1 MAWVSIAGL
10 YAYDNTMFDNMVLP
24 DGIDKDTLVFNLLC
38 ETAEMEVVYPNPAFM
53 KSAVTMWS
61 KKNLESWNKMSAT
74 TKLEYNPIE
83 NYDRMEEWNDQ
94 GNAVSRVAGYNE
106 SELVKAGDGD
116 TYSTHK
122 GRTHGNIGVT
132 TSQQMIEEERRVA
145 QFNMYDYIVQ
155 DFKRRFCVM
164 VY

>member
-106 SELVKAGDGD
+106 GELVKAGDGD
-116 TYSTHK
+116 TNSTHK